1 MASDRTLN
9 PFAEVTTE
17 RERGEIVA
25 LTIVAPVRG
34 RGLQTSTF
42 RREDGDERFRAVRRA
57 VLGALFDA
65 QNGGDPWRNAAL
77 ETREVLSFTGL
88 LIVEEERPR
97 AVEFVCRLDDL
108 SSPPPA
114 EPLLV
119 NPSLGFASLD
129 APGFARAEAVAHVQ
143 GAGQLPVYIWLGG
156 RERAIVAGLA
166 PGREPPTMLDSYLAG
181 RLIRAGVLVTARGF
195 EAEQRARERVM
206 AAAAAD
212 YLRRGVAVLPSVVP
226 PPTLGALQRYFRDL
240 VAEGFTTYGDDE
252 GDLLRWIR
260 PNDPVAR
267 VLHPSV
273 AAVVAAVTGQEAKPS
288 FSYLLNYL
296 EGAELGLHKDREQC
310 ELTASLQIDFL
321 PAPPDGVAPWPIYFE
336 TADGPEPLRL
346 PMGGAVVFK
355 GHAIAH
361 YRGKLVEGRSATNL
375 TFCFVPPSF
384 SGPLD

>member
-25 LTIVAPVRG
+25 LTIVAPVKG

-42 RREDGDERFRAVRRA
+42 KREDGDERFRAVRRA
-57 VLGALFDA
+57 VLGALFEA
-65 QNGGDPWRNAAL
+65 QNGGDPWRSAAL
-77 ETREVLSFTGL
+77 ETREVLAFTGL
-88 LIVEEERPR
+88 LVVEAERPR
-97 AVEFVCRLDDL
+97 AVEFVCRLDDR

-119 NPSLGFASLD
+119 HPSLRFASLD
-129 APGFARAEAVAHVQ
+129 APGFARSDAVACVQ
-143 GAGQLPVYIWLGG
+143 GAGQLPVYIWLAG
-156 RERAIVAGLA
+156 RERAIAAGLA
-166 PGREPPTMLDSYLAG
+166 PGREAPTMLDSYLAG
-181 RLIRAGVLVTARGF
+181 RLMRAGVLATVRGF
-195 EAEQRARERVM
+195 EAEQLARERVM
-206 AAAAAD
+206 AAATAD
-212 YLRRGVAVLPSVVP
+212 YRRRGVAVLPSVVP
-226 PPTLGALQRYFRDL
+226 PPTLDALQRYFRDL

-267 VLHPSV
+267 FFHPSV

-296 EGAELGLHKDREQC
+296 EGAELGVHKDREQC
-310 ELTASLQIDFL
+310 ELTASLQIDF
-321 PAPPDGVAPWPIYFE
+321 APSPSDGVAPWPIYFE
-336 TADGPEPLRL
+336 TADGPEALRL
-346 PMGGAVVFK
+346 AMGDAVVFK

-361 YRGKLVEGRSATNL
+361 YRRKLVEGCSATNL